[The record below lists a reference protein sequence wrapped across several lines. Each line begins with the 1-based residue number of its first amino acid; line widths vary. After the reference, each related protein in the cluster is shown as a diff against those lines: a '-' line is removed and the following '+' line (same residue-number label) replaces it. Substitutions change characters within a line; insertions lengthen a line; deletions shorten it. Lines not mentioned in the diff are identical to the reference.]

1 MPRIQREP
9 TSQPEASTDSDF
21 LKGIDETLL
30 DENHPNFA
38 RTHELLGQDDSTIVQ
53 VTASIKIALGIAS
66 RTEIPTETIQKSR
79 VIMNTILEARE
90 MVGYIDLS
98 LVLMQ
103 LRERRDRVMG
113 IVAE

>member
-1 MPRIQREP
+1 MH
-9 TSQPEASTDSDF
+9 TLTKQPETPEDSQF
-21 LKGIDETLL
+21 LQDVDETLL
-30 DENHPNFA
+30 DEDGTNFA
-38 RTHELLGQDDSTIVQ
+38 RTHEILGKNDSTIVQ